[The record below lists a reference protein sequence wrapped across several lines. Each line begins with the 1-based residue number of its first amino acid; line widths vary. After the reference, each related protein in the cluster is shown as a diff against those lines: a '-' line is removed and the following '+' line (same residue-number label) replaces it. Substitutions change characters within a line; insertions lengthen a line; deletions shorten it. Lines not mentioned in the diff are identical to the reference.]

1 MKEPERR
8 HWRYSGVSIVDFGKK
23 LSLLLTLF

>member
-8 HWRYSGVSIVDFGKK
+8 HWRYSGVFIDFGKK